1 MQKESLEE
9 RKKEGEKTKLQK
21 IMDELVASST
31 TQVLT
36 FVIDCRAMEKE
47 LETRQIYPGND
58 ITTRNWIGIYQVLY
72 ML

>member
-47 LETRQIYPGND
+47 LETHQIYPGND
-58 ITTRNWIGIYQVLY
+58 ITTQNWIGIYQVLY
-72 ML
+72 VL